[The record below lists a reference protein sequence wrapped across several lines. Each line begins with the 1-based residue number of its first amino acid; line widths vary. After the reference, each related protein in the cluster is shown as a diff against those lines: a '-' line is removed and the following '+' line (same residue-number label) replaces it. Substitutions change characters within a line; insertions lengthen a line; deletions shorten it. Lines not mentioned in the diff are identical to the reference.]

1 MRRGRRPR
9 RRRGRWVRCCCA
21 LSVFWVCQSVCVCL
35 CMVRWERCFFLHC
48 WSSFSCLGHF
58 AVGQV
63 DTLGRC
69 IGTFLFFPP
78 SSYLQPL
85 PPLYPLLRQR
95 TYVALRPSALNR
107 RFLLVFYIPCLI
119 FFFSFSLDACLVAPL
134 DCCCSRLDTSPISSW
149 LSTLMGLFCSVL
161 FVKLGVGG
169 GR

>member
-1 MRRGRRPR
+1 MMMRRGRRPR

-107 RFLLVFYIPCLI
+107 RFLLVFYIPCLV
-119 FFFSFSLDACLVAPL
+119 FCFSFSSDACLVRY
-134 DCCCSRLDTSPISSW
+134 RLLLLSPRY
-149 LSTLMGLFCSVL
+149 LSYFLSALMVVFAW
-161 FVKLGVGG
+161 FVEGW
-169 GR
+169 R